1 MIKQALDKLIS
12 LTPFDFAQKYVRPFR
27 HGRDRHPGIRP
38 APAEGHVRRSP
49 EWIRLLGALFV
60 AWGALAHFPV
70 ALAED
75 FLDPEVAFKFSA
87 RALDANT
94 LEAHWQIADGY
105 YMYRD
110 KFKFELAGGTLGAP
124 NRPAGKIKDDEN
136 FGKVEIY
143 RKDVRILLPMQRTP
157 GTTSVTLKATAQGCA
172 DAGLCYTP
180 QTTSA
185 SIKLPDPVPA
195 AEASPAPAATALP
208 ESTSS
213 SALAGLR
220 SLAGMEMPKI
230 LPPDEAFVVSA
241 ATTDARTVR
250 FDYAPTA
257 HTYLY
262 RDKLDFVV
270 KSPADVKVTNLST
283 PAGDVKEDPS
293 FGRTEVYHKDF
304 SAVVSLSR
312 ALAEGE
318 VLVMEASWQ
327 GCNEAVGI
335 CYPPI
340 SRDFKLAA
348 SGAVA
353 AAGNTGA
360 ADTAVVSSPTEP
372 AASDESDT
380 SKIERVLKGGSF
392 WAVVATFFGFGLLL
406 ALTPCVFPMIPI
418 LSGIIAGQNKQLTK
432 GSGFLLSLAYVLGMA
447 ITYALAGV
455 GAALSGTLLSNA
467 LQNPWALGIGAGIFV
482 LLALSMFGFF
492 ELQLPSFIQSK
503 FSDASNKMKGGNFA
517 GVFIMGVLSA
527 VIVGPCV
534 APPLAAAL
542 AFIAQ
547 TGNTTLGGVALFV
560 LALGMGVPLLLVGLS
575 AGALLPRAGGWMN
588 AVKYFFGVMMLAIAI
603 YLIAPVIPA
612 WIGMLL
618 WATLLIASAIY
629 LHALDPL
636 PAHASGWMRLWK
648 GLGVVLLIGGLSI
661 ILGMLAGSR
670 DLLQPLDVFKGGAGG
685 AAFAAEQKGLEFEK
699 VKDVAALEA
708 KLAAAKAEG
717 RAVMLDFY
725 ADWCVSCKEMERFT
739 FIDPKVQARLQNVVL
754 LQADVTANTEADK
767 ALLKRFNLF
776 GPPGLIFWDKA
787 GAQSSYKVIGFE
799 KPDKF
804 LGSIDSALGS

>member
-1 MIKQALDKLIS
+1 MNKWIHS
-12 LTPFDFAQKYVRPFR
+12 LGTFFF
-27 HGRDRHPGIRP
+27 I
-38 APAEGHVRRSP
+38 
-49 EWIRLLGALFV
+49 
-60 AWGALAHFPV
+60 WGAFAHFPV
-70 ALAED
+70 VHAEE
-75 FLDPEVAFKFSA
+75 FLDPDVAFKFSA

-94 LEAHWQIADGY
+94 LEARWQIADGY

-110 KFKFELAGGTLGAP
+110 KFKFEVAGGNLGTP
-124 NRPAGKIKDDEN
+124 SLPAGKVKEDEN
-136 FGKVEIY
+136 FGKVETY
-143 RKDVRILLPMQRTP
+143 RKDVRIALPIQRTP
-157 GTTSVTLKATAQGCA
+157 GTTAVTLKATAQGCA

-180 QTTSA
+180 QTTSV
-185 SIKLPDPVPA
+185 SIKLPALVSTAAAAPLPA
-195 AEASPAPAATALP
+195 APPAASASPT
-208 ESTSS
+208 

-220 SLAGMEMPKI
+220 SLGGMEEMPKI
-230 LPPDEAFVVSA
+230 LPPDEAFLVA
-241 ATTDARTVR
+241 AAMTDAQQVKIEYTLT
-250 FDYAPTA
+250 P

-262 RDKLDFVV
+262 RDKLAYVV
-270 KSPADVKVTNLST
+270 KSPADVKVASVDT
-283 PAGDVKEDPS
+283 PAGDVKDDPS
-293 FGRTEVYHKDF
+293 FGRTEVYHENF
-304 SAVVSLSR
+304 AATVTLSR
-312 ALAEGE
+312 ALAADEK
-318 VLVMEASWQ
+318 LVMDASWQ

-340 SRDFKLAA
+340 NRDFELV
-348 SGAVA
+348 STGAVA
-353 AAGNTGA
+353 ATA
-360 ADTAVVSSPTEP
+360 AAVSGSPVAPSTA
-372 AASDESDT
+372 ADESDT
-380 SKIERVLKGGSF
+380 SRIERVLKGGSF
-392 WAVVATFFGFGLLL
+392 WAVVATFFGLGLLL

-418 LSGIIAGQNKQLTK
+418 LSGIIAGQGKELTK
-432 GSGFLLSLAYVLGMA
+432 TSGFLLALAYVLGMA

-455 GAALSGTLLSNA
+455 AAALSGTLISNA
-467 LQNPWALGIGAGIFV
+467 LQNPWALGIGSGIFV

-603 YLIAPVIPA
+603 YLISPIIPA
-612 WIGMLL
+612 WINMVL
-618 WATLLIASAIY
+618 WAVLLIASAVY

-636 PAHASGWMRLWK
+636 PAHAHGWARLWK
-648 GLGVVLLIGGLSI
+648 GIGVVLLIGGLAI

-670 DLLQPLDVFKGGAGG
+670 DLLQPLDVFKGGSGG
-685 AAFAAEQKGLEFEK
+685 AMAAEQKGLTFEK
-699 VKDVAALEA
+699 VKDVAELEA
-708 KLAAAKAEG
+708 RLETAKTDN
-717 RAVMLDFY
+717 RPVMLDFY

-739 FIDPKVQARLQNVVL
+739 FSDPKVQARLQNML
-754 LQADVTANTEADK
+754 LLKADVTANTDADK

-776 GPPGLIFWDKA
+776 GPPGLIFWNTA
-787 GAQSSYKVIGFE
+787 GEQSDFKVIGFE

-804 LGSIDSALGS
+804 LASIDSALGK

>member
-1 MIKQALDKLIS
+1 MNK
-12 LTPFDFAQKYVRPFR
+12 
-27 HGRDRHPGIRP
+27 
-38 APAEGHVRRSP
+38 
-49 EWIRLLGALFV
+49 WIRSFGAVFTI
-60 AWGALAHFPV
+60 WGAFAHFPV
-70 ALAED
+70 AQAEE
-75 FLDPEVAFKFSA
+75 FLDPDVAFKFSA

-94 LEAHWQIADGY
+94 LEARWQIADGY

-110 KFKFELAGGTLGAP
+110 KFKFEVAGGTLGSP
-124 NRPAGKIKDDEN
+124 NLPAGKVKEDEN

-143 RKDVRILLPMQRTP
+143 RKDVRVVLPIQRTP
-157 GTTSVTLKATAQGCA
+157 GTTAITLKSTAQGCA

-180 QTTSA
+180 QTTNV
-185 SIKLPDPVPA
+185 SIKLPALVAAAVAAPLPA
-195 AEASPAPAATALP
+195 ASSTAPGPA
-208 ESTSS
+208 S

-220 SLAGMEMPKI
+220 SLGGMDMPKI
-230 LPPDEAFVVSA
+230 LPPDEAFLVKAGV
-241 ATTDARTVR
+241 TDAQQVK
-250 FDYAPTA
+250 FDYTLTP

-262 RDKLDFVV
+262 RDKLAYVV
-270 KSPADVKVTNLST
+270 KSPADVKVAKVNT

-293 FGRTEVYHKDF
+293 FGRTEVYHQNF
-304 SAVVSLSR
+304 AATVTLSR
-312 ALAEGE
+312 ALAADEK
-318 VLVMEASWQ
+318 LILEATWQ

-340 SRDFKLAA
+340 NRDFSLV
-348 SGAVA
+348 STGGA
-353 AAGNTGA
+353 AAPA
-360 ADTAVVSSPTEP
+360 AAVSSST
-372 AASDESDT
+372 AAPSETAGESDT

-406 ALTPCVFPMIPI
+406 ALTPCVSPMIPI

-432 GSGFLLSLAYVLGMA
+432 ASGFLLSLAYVLGMA

-482 LLALSMFGFF
+482 ALSLSMFGFF

-503 FSDASNKMKGGNFA
+503 FSDASNKMKGGNFV

-603 YLIAPVIPA
+603 YLISPIIPA
-612 WIGMLL
+612 WVGMLL
-618 WATLLIASAIY
+618 WAVLLIASAIF

-636 PAHASGWMRLWK
+636 PAHASGWTRLWK
-648 GLGVVLLIGGLSI
+648 GLGVVLLIGGLAI

-670 DLLQPLDVFKGGAGG
+670 DLLQPLDVFKGGSGTAM
-685 AAFAAEQKGLEFEK
+685 AAEQKGLTFEK
-699 VKDVAALEA
+699 VKNVAELEA
-708 KLAAAKAEG
+708 RLAAAKADG
-717 RAVMLDFY
+717 HPVLLDFY

-739 FIDPKVQARLQNVVL
+739 FSDPKVQARLQNVVL
-754 LQADVTANTEADK
+754 LKADVTTNTDADK

-776 GPPGLIFWDKA
+776 GPPGLIFWNSS
-787 GAQSSYKVIGFE
+787 GAQSDYKVIGFE

-804 LGSIDSALGS
+804 FASIDSALGK